1 MPKVLSLLRRHVLAF
16 VALFLLLSGSAAA
29 VVAKTS
35 GDQKQRIYACVTERF
50 GTLNL
55 SDARRPCEAGQHKI
69 SWAAEG
75 PAGLPGKSGAPGK
88 RGPAG
93 RQGERGATGATG
105 ATGPAGPAGPQGERG
120 PAGPSGSA
128 AAKGDPGP
136 AGPQGAT
143 GPRGDAGAQGD
154 PGPQGPQGATGPQ
167 GPVGPTGPTGPQ
179 GVQGDPG
186 SAWSEQK
193 FSAEN
198 GIAIPI
204 LVVNT
209 PALLGIY
216 GVRAPETGSYLVSW
230 KVTVQLPLALVTV
243 TCGIYDP
250 DTGLIPGTETQQTF
264 NESVLAPRPIQGT
277 ALVNVA
283 AGTNLTP
290 GCVSNLL
297 GVVYVS
303 VRNVAVQVGD
313 GTVTRI

>member
-1 MPKVLSLLRRHVLAF
+1 MKVLSLLRRHVLAF

-29 VVAKTS
+29 VVAQTS
-35 GDQKQRIYACVTERF
+35 GGSKQRIYACVTERF

-55 SDARRPCEAGQHKI
+55 SDARAPCKPGQHKI

-75 PAGLPGKSGAPGK
+75 PAGLPGTTGR

-93 RQGERGATGATG
+93 KQGERGAAGAPGERGATGPQGPQGERG
-105 ATGPAGPAGPQGERG
+105 ATGPAGPA
-120 PAGPSGSA
+120 GSA

-136 AGPQGAT
+136 AGPTGPQGAPGAI
-143 GPRGDAGAQGD
+143 GPQGD
-154 PGPQGPQGATGPQ
+154 PGPQGVQGDPGPQ

-193 FSAEN
+193 FSPEN
-198 GIAIPI
+198 GIAIPL

-209 PALLGIY
+209 PALLGLY
-216 GVRAPETGSYLVSW
+216 SLRAPVSGTYLVSW
-230 KVTVQLPLALVTV
+230 KVTLQLPLAQASV

-250 DTGLIPGTETQQTF
+250 ATGLIPGTETQQTF
-264 NESVLAPRPIQGT
+264 NESTFAPKPMQGT

-283 AGTNLTP
+283 AGTDLTP
-290 GCVSNLL
+290 GCVTNLL
-297 GVVYVS
+297 GVIYVS
-303 VRNVAVQVGD
+303 ARNVAVQVGD
-313 GTVTRI
+313 GTITRF